1 METLIH
7 TASNLYN
14 FIENARQAKNLD
26 TQIAIQEEYL
36 NYYEQALAVYDKIGC
51 DVMAVSTLD
60 KYNKTYR
67 DLLAL
72 RLQRV
77 KLEKEMLEFELECF
91 TEEFNEEDKL
101 NKINLK
107 NFSKNNKIKNKTSY
121 NIM

>member
-7 TASNLYN
+7 TASNLYT

-26 TQIAIQEEYL
+26 RQIAIQEEYL
-36 NYYEQALAVYDKIGC
+36 NYYEQTLEVYDKIGC
-51 DVMAVSTLD
+51 EVMAASTLD

-72 RLQRV
+72 RLKRV
-77 KLEKEMLEFELECF
+77 ALEKEMLEFELDC
-91 TEEFNEEDKL
+91 FNEE
-101 NKINLK
+101 NKRNLK